1 MDKTTVLIL
10 FGGRSSEHEIS
21 LRSAATILSN
31 IDSEKYA
38 VVKIG
43 ITKKGRW
50 LLTCADAA
58 QIESG
63 EWETLPDNRTAFL
76 PPDAGAGAVL
86 AGNEDGTFEKI
97 KIDIAFPMLHGMY
110 GEDGTV
116 QGLFELADVPYVG
129 CSVTASAVCMDK
141 VCTKMMLADVDIN
154 MAKWIHFTY
163 RELKLAFKACLDHTE
178 QKLGYPVFV
187 KPASAGSSI
196 GVSCAKDREELSA
209 ALKLAM
215 EYDSKVIVEEKITG
229 RELEVAI
236 IGTKAPFASTCCEII
251 KGADVYDY
259 DAKYNNDT
267 AQTFAKAKMDMETA
281 DDVRMAA
288 LKVYSALGCTGMAR
302 ADFFYDTENNKI
314 IFNEMNTIP
323 GFTNKSMFPQMLE
336 ASWGFTITQQIDMLM
351 EDAVEQHKQRSRL
364 KI

>member
-1 MDKTTVLIL
+1 MEKKTVLIL

-31 IDSEKYA
+31 IDYNKYT

-43 ITKKGRW
+43 ITRAGNW
-50 LLTCADAA
+50 LMTCADAEK
-58 QIESG
+58 IKSG
-63 EWETLPDNRTAFL
+63 AWEDLPDNRTAFL
-76 PPDAGAGAVL
+76 PPDPNAKGVFIHNG
-86 AGNEDGTFEKI
+86 DGTYEVV
-97 KIDIAFPMLHGMY
+97 KIDVAFPVLHGMY

-129 CSVTASAVCMDK
+129 CNVTSSAVCMDK

-154 MAKWIHFTY
+154 QAKWIHFTY
-163 RELKLAFKACLDHTE
+163 RELKLAFKACLDHAE
-178 QKLGYPVFV
+178 QKIGYPVFV

-196 GVSCAKDREELSA
+196 GVSRAKDREELSA

-215 EYDSKVIVEEKITG
+215 QYDSKVIVEEEIRG

-251 KGADVYDY
+251 KGTEVYDY

-267 AQTFAKAKMDMETA
+267 AQTFAKARMDMEKA

-302 ADFFYDTENNKI
+302 ADFFYDAENDKI

-323 GFTNKSMFPQMLE
+323 GFTNKSMFPQMME
-336 ASWGFTITQQIDMLM
+336 ASWGFSITQQVDMLID
-351 EDAVEQHKQRSRL
+351 DAFEQHTQRGRL